1 MKGQKR
7 QEKKRNKIK
16 GTLGSTILKVKNK
29 RSWIPTK
36 EVKKPVGGKENTG
49 GQRD

>member
-7 QEKKRNKIK
+7 QEKKKNKIK
-16 GTLGSTILKVKNK
+16 GTLGSTILKVKK
-29 RSWIPTK
+29 KLSWIPTK
-36 EVKKPVGGKENTG
+36 EGKKPIGGKENPR